1 MTVSDPHPIDATEVA
16 RRVIEP
22 AEFVA
27 DTEAFVDVR
36 IERSRGKAS
45 YSFIGPGVSQNASQ
59 SINLAVPH
67 GFNVGAASMP
77 HGVINNPH
85 LHYTAEVFVCT
96 RGTYRMTI
104 GRHGEQHVDI
114 GVGDVFAAP
123 TWVFR
128 GFENTG
134 PDDSWVFVVLGG
146 DDTGGIIWSP
156 DILREAA
163 DTGLYLAPD
172 NSLVDTAAGESPD
185 ELVAPVSDA
194 ALAEID
200 SYSDTELEA
209 KAVRANDRNWSSR
222 ALLSSV
228 LEGHASEVAPVLGFG
243 MSEDRRQQAPI
254 MTAQGFSIDW
264 LRLPPGQST
273 GQHRLGESQ
282 VLMLTS
288 GDWKI
293 SFNSGDNVIDTTPDD
308 GSVVSV
314 PPGTWRNF
322 TNVGATDAIA
332 AVVCGTDSPN
342 VIEWCPQ
349 IIAEAKAAG
358 WLRDAAAKVAPIA
371 LLATGER

>member
-1 MTVSDPHPIDATEVA
+1 
-16 RRVIEP
+16 
-22 AEFVA
+22 
-27 DTEAFVDVR
+27 
-36 IERSRGKAS
+36 
-45 YSFIGPGVSQNASQ
+45 
-59 SINLAVPH
+59 
-67 GFNVGAASMP
+67 
-77 HGVINNPH
+77 
-85 LHYTAEVFVCT
+85 
-96 RGTYRMTI
+96 MTI